1 MEREML
7 EAKRPV
13 RRLVLQSRQEVV
25 EPGQGLME
33 PGQGLIAVE

>member
-13 RRLVLQSRQEVV
+13 RRLDLQFRQEV
-25 EPGQGLME
+25 ME
-33 PGQGLIAVE
+33 PEQGMIAME

>member
-13 RRLVLQSRQEVV
+13 RRLALPSRQEV
-25 EPGQGLME
+25 ME